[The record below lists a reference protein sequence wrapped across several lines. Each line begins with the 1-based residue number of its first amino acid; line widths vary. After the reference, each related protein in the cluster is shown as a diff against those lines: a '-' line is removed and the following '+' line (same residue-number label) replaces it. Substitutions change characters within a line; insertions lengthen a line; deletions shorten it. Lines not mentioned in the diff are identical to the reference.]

1 MSISVSCQDLV
12 SRKLANFTPNIN
24 KNGFL
29 EDGLF
34 QGESIFSF
42 VFANKSITTLVNFEA
57 FVKCACCINCTR
69 YTLQQVSRIMCQEE
83 EWKFYKVYILYIWYV
98 NKISPCNYRRPDK
111 YQKSICVT
119 FVNAID
125 CFPSPDSVILISL
138 TSIMESKWKQIH
150 IKQLKNC
157 QTPLTHFGGL
167 YRNIYL
173 STHYSHQIFH
183 PRISICSDLYNIF
196 SDKFGT

>member
-83 EWKFYKVYILYIWYV
+83 E
-98 NKISPCNYRRPDK
+98 
-111 YQKSICVT
+111 
-119 FVNAID
+119 
-125 CFPSPDSVILISL
+125 
-138 TSIMESKWKQIH
+138 
-150 IKQLKNC
+150 
-157 QTPLTHFGGL
+157 
-167 YRNIYL
+167 
-173 STHYSHQIFH
+173 
-183 PRISICSDLYNIF
+183 
-196 SDKFGT
+196 